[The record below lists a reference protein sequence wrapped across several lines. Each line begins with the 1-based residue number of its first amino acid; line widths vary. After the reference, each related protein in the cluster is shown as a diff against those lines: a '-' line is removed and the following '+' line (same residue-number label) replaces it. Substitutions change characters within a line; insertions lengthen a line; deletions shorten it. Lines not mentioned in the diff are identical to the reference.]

1 MPAAR
6 SSVSVKKSKNKNKSQ
21 KKGKR
26 KMASGRNSAAKKI
39 EQNVPARREPA
50 RQLRVAPSP
59 SKRHRRNTGV
69 QPGVYACFAIAAI
82 AAAFI
87 LFSQMQLTQLTAEA
101 SEQSD
106 LLSELQSENVALTTK
121 QMNSMNMDE
130 VEQYAT
136 GTLGMVKLDNSQVE
150 YVELTNPDMVTVA
163 ENGVSLRAAVSA
175 LVDHVLA
182 IVEYI
187 R

>member
-1 MPAAR
+1 M
-6 SSVSVKKSKNKNKSQ
+6 
-21 KKGKR
+21 
-26 KMASGRNSAAKKI
+26 MASGRNSAAKKI
-39 EQNVPARREPA
+39 EDHVPANRESG
-50 RQLRVAPSP
+50 RKLQVAPP
-59 SKRHRRNTGV
+59 PGKHRSRRSRT
-69 QPGVYACFAIAAI
+69 QPNAYLCIPVVAI

-87 LFSQMQLTQLTAEA
+87 LSSQMQLTQLTAEA

-106 LLSELQSENVALTTK
+106 LLNELQSENVSLTTK

-130 VEQYAT
+130 VEQYASE
-136 GTLGMVKLDNSQVE
+136 TLGMVKLDNSQIE
-150 YVELTNPDMVTVA
+150 SVELTNPDLVTVA
-163 ENGVSLRAAVSA
+163 DDGLSLRRVFKA

>member
-1 MPAAR
+1 M
-6 SSVSVKKSKNKNKSQ
+6 
-21 KKGKR
+21 
-26 KMASGRNSAAKKI
+26 MASGRNSAAKKI
-39 EQNVPARREPA
+39 EDHVPANRNAKRKL
-50 RQLRVAPSP
+50 QVAPSP
-59 SKRHRRNTGV
+59 GKHRSRRSGT
-69 QPGVYACFAIAAI
+69 QPHAWLCIPVVAI

-87 LFSQMQLTQLTAEA
+87 LSGQMQLTELTAEA

-106 LLSELQSENVALTTK
+106 LLNELQSENVSLTTK

-130 VEQYAT
+130 VEQYASD
-136 GTLGMVKLDNSQVE
+136 TLGMVKLDNSQIE
-150 YVELTNPDMVTVA
+150 YVELTNPDLVTVA
-163 ENGVSLRAAVSA
+163 DDGLSLRRVFKA